1 MIRLLILSPDYSKRV
16 NWGHQHIRDKLL
28 SIIPNSIQY
37 GEKCKHDGSTY
48 IPDICK
54 EVEPEIGYPNV
65 ILMENPKNM
74 ARYEG
79 GAEVD
84 CLKILIACDYF
95 GDDRG
100 NYSKYNEI
108 INKHRINMLI
118 GVTPQV
124 VRNII
129 LNQKLGAIDKWIKV
143 YWIPHSVDTSI
154 FKPREELERI
164 HDVMAV
170 FGLVSYVYPNR
181 PNVQSL
187 IESMTYITSL
197 VGDWSTNIKRFNYA
211 RAINQSRIFVNSNGV
226 NSQVLMKYFE
236 VLASGTLLLTDRPN
250 DYKYYGLIPGKHF
263 VVWSTLSELKF
274 RIYKYLEN
282 SEDRKRIARQGMEY
296 VRKNYSTDIMAGRIE
311 NLMENNVNS

>member
-1 MIRLLILSPDYSKRV
+1 
-16 NWGHQHIRDKLL
+16 
-28 SIIPNSIQY
+28 
-37 GEKCKHDGSTY
+37 
-48 IPDICK
+48 
-54 EVEPEIGYPNV
+54 
-65 ILMENPKNM
+65 
-74 ARYEG
+74 
-79 GAEVD
+79 
-84 CLKILIACDYF
+84 
-95 GDDRG
+95 
-100 NYSKYNEI
+100 
-108 INKHRINMLI
+108 
-118 GVTPQV
+118 
-124 VRNII
+124 
-129 LNQKLGAIDKWIKV
+129 
-143 YWIPHSVDTSI
+143 
-154 FKPREELERI
+154 
-164 HDVMAV
+164 
-170 FGLVSYVYPNR
+170 
-181 PNVQSL
+181 
-187 IESMTYITSL
+187 MTYITSL